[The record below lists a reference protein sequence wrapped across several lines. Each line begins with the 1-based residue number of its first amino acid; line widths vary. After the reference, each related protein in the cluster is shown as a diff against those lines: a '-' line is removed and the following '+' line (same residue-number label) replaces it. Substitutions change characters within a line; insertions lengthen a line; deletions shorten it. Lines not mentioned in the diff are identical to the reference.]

1 MLRVGESYV
10 GTVSEGGG
18 RVEVEPPIRADN
30 GPICGYRLLATHMP
44 NIPFEVSLKWVQ
56 GLGGRVEVEPPIRAD
71 NGPICGYRLIA
82 THTPNIP
89 FEVSPKWVQGV
100 GAGGGGAPHQSGQRS
115 HLRI

>member
-18 RVEVEPPIRADN
+18 RVEVEPPIRADK
-30 GPICGYRLLATHMP
+30 GPICGYRLL
-44 NIPFEVSLKWVQ
+44 
-56 GLGGRVEVEPPIRAD
+56 
-71 NGPICGYRLIA
+71 A

-89 FEVSPKWVQGV
+89 FEVSPKWVQGL
-100 GAGGGGAPHQSGQRS
+100 GGWAGGCGAPHQSGQQP